1 MWYLP
6 LMTTTTTRYEHRLTE
21 AHNAGEHYCGDL
33 IIPAGLVLEKTRT
46 PNRYRNYIY
55 KHTMH
60 EIFDVPTEKVGV
72 FKITRTVTETE
83 EML

>member
-1 MWYLP
+1 
-6 LMTTTTTRYEHRLTE
+6 
-21 AHNAGEHYCGDL
+21 
-33 IIPAGLVLEKTRT
+33 LVLEKTRT
-46 PNRYRNYIY
+46 PNRFRHYAY